1 MDKLYLNDYLS
12 QLHRQISGSVEKI
25 KRNSGTFERQDEPK
39 NENWGGTGQQGIEN
53 YAYKLLDSGVSYQ
66 LLGYGTENRVNT
78 AYAAASY
85 GNAGQVLR
93 EPTVLIDFMF
103 KNNREFDFKV

>member
-25 KRNSGTFERQDEPK
+25 KRNSGTFERQNEPTDED
-39 NENWGGTGQQGIEN
+39 WGGGRQGVEN

-66 LLGYGTENRVNT
+66 LLRYGTENSVNT